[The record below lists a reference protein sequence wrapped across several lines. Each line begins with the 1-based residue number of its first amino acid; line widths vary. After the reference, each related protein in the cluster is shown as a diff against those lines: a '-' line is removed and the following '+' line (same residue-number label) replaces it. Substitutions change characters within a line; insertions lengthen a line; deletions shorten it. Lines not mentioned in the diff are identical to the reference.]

1 MRLKNGPKVKKT
13 LEAVILKQH
22 VIMDNN
28 DDANNYHSNNTDNV
42 INDYQYYELPSRY
55 IQCKYSSWNL
65 LGFVQVVSVLL
76 LLLLV

>member
-1 MRLKNGPKVKKT
+1 MKNGPKVKKT
-13 LEAVILKQH
+13 LEDVILKQH

-28 DDANNYHSNNTDNV
+28 DDANNYHNNNTDNV